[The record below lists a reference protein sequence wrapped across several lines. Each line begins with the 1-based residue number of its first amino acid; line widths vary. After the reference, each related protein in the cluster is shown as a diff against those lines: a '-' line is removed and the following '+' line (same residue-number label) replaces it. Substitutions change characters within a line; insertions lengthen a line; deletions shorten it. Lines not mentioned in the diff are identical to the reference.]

1 MTEPPTPAEV
11 MLEATKASLRSGRMK
26 PAVVTRHQLDAL
38 ADAGYRLHPVIEDGG
53 AALLLATAKKA
64 FRSGRFRPADVVV
77 MQLDELAAAGHFF
90 ELSRGS
96 DSAAC
101 DEFAWGPDSF
111 ESCAECGLSF
121 WRHGENDSEDRPTHH
136 GSES

>member
-11 MLEATKASLRSGRMK
+11 MLEATRASLRTGRMK
-26 PAVVTRHQLDAL
+26 PAVVTRQQLDAL
-38 ADAGYRLHPVIEDGG
+38 ADAGYHLRPVMDDGG
-53 AALLLATAKKA
+53 AAFLLATAKRA
-64 FRSGRFRPADVVV
+64 FRSGRFRPADVVI

-90 ELSRGS
+90 ELSGAT

-111 ESCAECGLSF
+111 ESCAQCGLSF
-121 WRHGENDSEDRPTHH
+121 WRHGDNDSQDRPTHY
-136 GSES
+136 GGES